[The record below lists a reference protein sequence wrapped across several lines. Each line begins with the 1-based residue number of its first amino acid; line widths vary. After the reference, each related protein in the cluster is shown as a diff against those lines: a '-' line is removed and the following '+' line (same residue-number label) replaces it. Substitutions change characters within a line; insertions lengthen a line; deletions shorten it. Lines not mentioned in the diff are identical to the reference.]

1 MKNINKQFESLK
13 KMSELVP
20 NNTSMLARKY
30 YSQSPKNKTENKE
43 KKQSQHIQSE
53 QSKL

>member
-1 MKNINKQFESLK
+1 
-13 KMSELVP
+13 MSELVP

-30 YSQSPKNKTENKE
+30 YSQSPKNKTENRE
-43 KKQSQHIQSE
+43 KRQGHNIQSE